1 METGREHFANFQK
14 AGLRQLFWMSNTKY
28 CSVASSLHSYDLLE
42 DNLKFFKRFS

>member
-42 DNLKFFKRFS
+42 DNFKFFKRFS